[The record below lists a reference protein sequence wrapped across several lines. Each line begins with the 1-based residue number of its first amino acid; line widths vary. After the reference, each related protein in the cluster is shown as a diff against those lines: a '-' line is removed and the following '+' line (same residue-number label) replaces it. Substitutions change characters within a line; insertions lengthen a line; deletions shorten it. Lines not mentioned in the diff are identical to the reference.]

1 MNENMSTAITDLDYM
16 KQAYRRGSLY
26 STDPSTQNGAVI
38 VNPRTGRIIS
48 TGVNKF
54 PRGVQDKPERWERP
68 IKYSYVEHAERSAIY
83 SAALIGE
90 ATVGCTM
97 YCYWAACADCARAII
112 LSGIS
117 RLVTHKII
125 MDVSHER
132 WKDTIEV
139 AFGMLREAGVE
150 LDQVEEPI
158 EEYRIRFNGELWTPN
173 GK

>member
-1 MNENMSTAITDLDYM
+1 VGEAISIGANRFPGKVKDL
-16 KQAYRRGSLY
+16 
-26 STDPSTQNGAVI
+26 
-38 VNPRTGRIIS
+38 
-48 TGVNKF
+48 
-54 PRGVQDKPERWERP
+54 PERWERP
-68 IKYSYVEHAERSAIY
+68 IKYSYVEHAERNAIY
-83 SAALIGE
+83 HAARMGRP
-90 ATVGCTM
+90 TQNCTM

-125 MDVSHER
+125 MDISHER

-139 AFGMLREAGVE
+139 AFGMLREAGVQ

-158 EEYRIRFNGELWTPN
+158 EEYQIRFNGALWTPN